1 MVTRIE
7 MQIINWILLLKMQKR
22 EPPHTE
28 VTNQSVKITRIKLL
42 KYLDLRRIHSESD
55 SSTASISQTQLMTE
69 LSKVTAS
76 SLL

>member
-1 MVTRIE
+1 MNVVSTVIVLLLNTLIINNKDLPTVKTSNMMVTRIE

-42 KYLDLRRIHSESD
+42 KY
-55 SSTASISQTQLMTE
+55 
-69 LSKVTAS
+69 
-76 SLL
+76 